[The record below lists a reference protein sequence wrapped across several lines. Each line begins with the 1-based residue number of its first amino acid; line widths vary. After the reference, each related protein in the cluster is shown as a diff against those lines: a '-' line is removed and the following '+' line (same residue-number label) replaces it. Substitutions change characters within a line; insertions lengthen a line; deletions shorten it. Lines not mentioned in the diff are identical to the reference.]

1 MYVRKTVMAMATLTA
16 AGLLLTA
23 CGGTSDVQNAAQQQ
37 PIPSSSS
44 VQPTTTAPTTT
55 TTQPTTTQPT
65 TTTPPTSSEKPK
77 PKPDPKPEP
86 KPTAEAPCTNVAA
99 KACIDLSANKSWLMD
114 NGKVVYGPVP
124 ITHGRKGYRTPP
136 GTFKVFHK
144 NKNHKSSI
152 FNNAPMPNSVF
163 FNGGIAFHQGS
174 LRQTSHGCIHLSPA
188 ASQKYFSYLGYG
200 DTVQVVP

>member
-1 MYVRKTVMAMATLTA
+1 MRKTVMAMATLTA
-16 AGLLLTA
+16 TGLLLTA
-23 CGGTSDVQNAAQQQ
+23 CGGGADVRNAAQQDPLTSSSPAQ
-37 PIPSSSS
+37 PTTSSSS
-44 VQPTTTAPTTT
+44 
-55 TTQPTTTQPT
+55 TQPT
-65 TTTPPTSSEKPK
+65 TTTPSSSTQPKPSEQPK
-77 PKPDPKPEP
+77 PKPEPKPEP
-86 KPTAEAPCTNVAA
+86 KPTGEAPCTNIAA
-99 KACIDLSANKSWLMD
+99 RACVDLSANKSWLLD

-136 GTFKVFHK
+136 GSFRVFHK

-200 DTVQVVP
+200 DVVQVVP